1 VKNFVD
7 EDESDQLDGQLDKSL
22 VSFLQSIAL
31 YTDMDD
37 KEAGDET
44 VTLMSVHSAKGLEF
58 KAVFVTGLEENLF
71 PSHMSMDTTEG
82 LDEERRLFYVA
93 ITRAETFLTIS
104 YSLSRYKFGQ
114 MKYSEM
120 SRFLEELPGEYLES
134 TSPMRSNNRS
144 VQTTSTV
151 TGFAPNTR
159 KPLNKMPDKFNAE
172 DFKASPPET
181 LSPGMTVL
189 HQKFGVG
196 KITKI
201 DGGRDNRVA
210 TILFKDI
217 DEPER
222 RLMLKFAKLQ
232 IIP

>member
-1 VKNFVD
+1 
-7 EDESDQLDGQLDKSL
+7 
-22 VSFLQSIAL
+22 
-31 YTDMDD
+31 
-37 KEAGDET
+37 
-44 VTLMSVHSAKGLEF
+44 
-58 KAVFVTGLEENLF
+58 
-71 PSHMSMDTTEG
+71 
-82 LDEERRLFYVA
+82 
-93 ITRAETFLTIS
+93 
-104 YSLSRYKFGQ
+104 
-114 MKYSEM
+114 
-120 SRFLEELPGEYLES
+120 
-134 TSPMRSNNRS
+134 MRSNNRS

-159 KPLNKMPDKFNAE
+159 KPLNKMPDKFSAE

-189 HQKFGVG
+189 HQKFGIG

-210 TILFKDI
+210 TILFRDI

-232 IIP
+232 IIPQ